1 MDEDGISR
9 RRLLATA
16 GAALGGTLAG
26 CSFGAPS
33 SPDTTGTADGPGG
46 THTGDGAEAPTE
58 PVDFDEGDQQLQGG
72 SAYTRVYR
80 EVVDSVVAVRIQTF
94 SGTAQGTAWV
104 YDDNYLVTN
113 AHVVSDA
120 DGASLW
126 FTDDGWREAS
136 VVGTDVY
143 SDLAV
148 LESHDKPSDARPLPL
163 VDRVPPVGTQVAAIG
178 NPFGLSGS
186 LTSGIIS
193 GTGRTIPT
201 ENGFSIAN
209 AVQTDA
215 AVNPGNSGGPLV
227 TLEGDVVGVINSGGG
242 DNIGFA
248 ISAPIVE
255 RVVPELVADGEYRHS
270 YMGVSLQDVTPPVV
284 EANHLPFSQGV
295 YIHEIMA
302 GGPAD
307 GVLQGTTDEVY
318 VDGQQAPVGGDVIVK
333 MGGEPIPSSQALSR
347 FLALRTSPGDTI
359 PITVYRDDGTQ
370 RVRLTLG
377 ARPEP

>member
-1 MDEDGISR
+1 MDDTGCSR

-16 GAALGGTLAG
+16 GAALGGALAG
-26 CSFGAPS
+26 CSFGVPATEETPS
-33 SPDTTGTADGPGG
+33 GTVG
-46 THTGDGAEAPTE
+46 THAGDAADSPAD
-58 PVDFDEGDQQLQGG
+58 PVDFDEQDQELQGG
-72 SAYTRVYR
+72 SAYTEVYR
-80 EVVDSVVAVRIQTF
+80 AVVDSVVAVRVETF
-94 SGTAQGTAWV
+94 SGPAQGTAWV
-104 YDDNYLVTN
+104 YDDSYLVTN
-113 AHVVSDA
+113 QHVVE
-120 DGASLW
+120 GAEGVSVW

-148 LESHDKPSDARPLPL
+148 LEAHDRPADAGAIPM

-193 GTGRTIPT
+193 GTGRTIPS

-227 TLEGDVVGVINSGGG
+227 TLDGDVVGVINSGGG

-248 ISAPIVE
+248 ISTPIVR
-255 RVVPELVADGEYRHS
+255 RVAPALVEDGEYRHS

-295 YIHEIMA
+295 YIHEIVD

-307 GVLQGTTDEVY
+307 GILQGSTDQTF
-318 VDGQQAPVGGDVIVK
+318 VDGQQAPLGGDVVVK
-333 MGGEPIPSSQALSR
+333 MGGQSIPSSQALSR
-347 FLALRTSPGDTI
+347 FLSLETSPGDTI
-359 PITVYRDDGTQ
+359 PVTVYRDDETR
-370 RVRLTLG
+370 RVQLTLG